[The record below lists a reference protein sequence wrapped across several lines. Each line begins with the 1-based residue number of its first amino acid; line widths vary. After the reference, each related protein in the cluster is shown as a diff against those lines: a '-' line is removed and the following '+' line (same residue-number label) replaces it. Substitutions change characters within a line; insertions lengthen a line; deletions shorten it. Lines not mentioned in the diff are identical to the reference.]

1 MTNAIHTEST
11 RSPKPAATALSSSIS
26 SSRCG
31 TFFYVQPVDEQ
42 PFVFGSVPIFF
53 YIRHLIATPH
63 LCAGAERQYW
73 LCSFCFGDCDRPQCD
88 GVVVRRQE
96 EKKEKQLIV
105 VGTFVSFFLG
115 GELHSLLPFVPSI
128 IDLWCLLRII
138 VVYCMVSFVHSCS
151 EDCSVAHGAKEIF
164 HSGTTQQATHYFQ
177 RTYILH

>member
-31 TFFYVQPVDEQ
+31 TFYVQPVDEQ

-96 EKKEKQLIV
+96 EKKEKHLWLARL
-105 VGTFVSFFLG
+105 SLFFWWRIAQ
-115 GELHSLLPFVPSI
+115 PFAF
-128 IDLWCLLRII
+128 CA
-138 VVYCMVSFVHSCS
+138 VH
-151 EDCSVAHGAKEIF
+151 H
-164 HSGTTQQATHYFQ
+164 
-177 RTYILH
+177 